1 MNGVGARESEYI
13 NNYLPITNSNSISPM
28 IYTRDSN
35 YEARPSAADSN
46 GRDSG
51 GKSLFYYQTDEG

>member
-1 MNGVGARESEYI
+1 MNSVTPRESEYI
-13 NNYLPITNSNSISPM
+13 NNYLPNTNHNSMSPM

-35 YEARPSAADSN
+35 YEARPSADSN

-51 GKSLFYYQTDEG
+51 GKSLFYYENNQG